1 MHAPWTLA
9 AALGGPVP
17 IAPAAAAASTRFAH
31 IADARP
37 ARTPALSRLLVTL
50 RLAEE
55 QAVLCHNWG
64 ALVFC
69 AAVVLC
75 VEELGNKTRAGAQLN
90 VHEIGVL
97 HVLRKTACSF
107 EDGPGVSVV
116 QELAGIGR
124 AVDIVAEINW
134 GKPDGSIVLLLA
146 AALAIDSDRLVKRP
160 RTVGTHS
167 LVNSLDGF
175 EGGGAEVAEGSVVV
189 KKRTSTTVLVFVS
202 FVNGWHKARLVAAVK
217 VAIIS
222 QARDRVAI
230 HIVRR
235 AVFINGS
242 VVQVCLGFRA
252 NAELNVEVGCTCGAR
267 REERRLGKRHGVKMS
282 SIVSSGAE

>member
-9 AALGGPVP
+9 AALGGPVS

-75 VEELGNKTRAGAQLN
+75 VEELGNKTLAGTQLN
-90 VHEIGVL
+90 VHKIGVL
-97 HVLRKTACSF
+97 HLLRKTTCSF

-146 AALAIDSDRLVKRP
+146 AALAIDSDWLVKWP
-160 RTVGTHS
+160 CTVDTHS
-167 LVNSLDGF
+167 LVNNLDGVQ
-175 EGGGAEVAEGSVVV
+175 GGGAEVAEGSVVV
-189 KKRTSTTVLVFVS
+189 IELTNTTAIVFVS
-202 FVNGWHKARLVAAVK
+202 FVNGWHKTRLVAAVK
-217 VAIIS
+217 VAIIP
-222 QARDRVAI
+222 QARDRFAI
-230 HIVRR
+230 CIVRG
-235 AVFINGS
+235 AELINCTK
-242 VVQVCLGFRA
+242 VEVYLRFRA
-252 NAELNVEVGCTCGAR
+252 DTEFRVEVVGT
-267 REERRLGKRHGVKMS
+267 
-282 SIVSSGAE
+282 